1 MIDAFQGE
9 YRFLSNFYKSALLFE
24 GEIYPTVEHVFQ
36 AAKTDDAEERA
47 AIRANA
53 NPVIA
58 KRKGRKVTLRADW
71 EEVKRDTMLKILR
84 IKFADAELAAKLAAT
99 GMEELIEGNRWH
111 DRYWGKCQC
120 AKCGGEGLNIL
131 GEALMQVRGEIAGS
145 RQQALTT
152 NV

>member
-1 MIDAFQGE
+1 MIDAFQE
-9 YRFLSNFYKSALLFE
+9 EHRFLSNFYKSPLLFE
-24 GEIYPTVEHVFQ
+24 GETYPTVEHAFQ

-47 AIRANA
+47 TIRANA

-71 EEVKRDTMLKILR
+71 EEVKRDVMLKILR
-84 IKFADAELAAKLAAT
+84 VKFADAELAAKLVET
-99 GMEELIEGNRWH
+99 GNEELIEGNRWH

-131 GEALMQVRGEIAGS
+131 GEALMQVRKEASEGEKEKAE
-145 RQQALTT
+145 
-152 NV
+152 